1 MSVRTAGLV
10 TVTLFYA
17 LFFALGTYV
26 GRRTKTNRTTDGLL
40 LAGRRLPLVLG
51 VLTMTATWLDGG
63 YINGTAEAVY
73 KNGIVATQ
81 APWGY
86 ALSLIL
92 GGLFFAAPMRRCGFT
107 TMVDL
112 FDRRYGQRPA
122 AVLFVPAVLGEI
134 FWSAMILAALGMTF
148 STILEIDQK
157 PAVLLSAA
165 IAVAY
170 TVRGGLWAV
179 AWTDALQ
186 FFFMAGG
193 LCISLP
199 FLLDH
204 VGGLSNVWHTY
215 HQQLGA
221 KASLFPPAA
230 AFQIGNADEAWGWG
244 WLDTAL
250 LLIFGGIP
258 WHVYFQRVLAC
269 KTERTAVAFSV
280 CAGFLCLA
288 MSLPPALIG
297 VIGRTINWSTAAVSP
312 PANAALILPYLL
324 RNLTPPLVAAIGL
337 GAIAAAV
344 MSSIDSS
351 FLSASSMF
359 VWNVYRPLLRPAA
372 GHAEVR
378 LMVRLSILGAG
389 TVAAVLAL
397 ATTSIYSLWVLC
409 SDLVY
414 VVLFPQLVCA
424 LFVKW
429 TNAPGAMAGA
439 FVGLGLRIAAGEPE
453 LGIPALIPLPGGDS
467 HGFYAFPY
475 RTAAMLAGWI
485 TLLVV
490 SRLTQ
495 AAFPPRSLVVP
506 STGDGSLVVPSTG
519 DGSLVVPSTGDGSL
533 VVPST
538 GDGGLVVPLTGD
550 SHPESNSPE

>member
-17 LFFALGTYV
+17 IFFALGTYV
-26 GRRTKTNRTTDGLL
+26 GRRAKKNQTTDGLL

-63 YINGTAEAVY
+63 YINGTAENVY
-73 KNGIVATQ
+73 ANGIVATQ

-92 GGLFFAAPMRRCGFT
+92 GGLFFAAPMRRHKFT

-112 FDRRYGQRPA
+112 FDRRYGKEAA

-148 STILEIDQK
+148 STILEIKQT
-157 PAVLLSAA
+157 PAVLLSTA

-193 LCISLP
+193 LCLSIP

-204 VGGLSNVWHTY
+204 VGGLSHVWTAY
-215 HQQLGA
+215 HDQLGTN
-221 KASLFPPAA
+221 ASLVPPAA
-230 AFQIGNADEAWGWG
+230 AFQFANWRESWGWG

-297 VIGRTINWSTAAVSP
+297 AIGRTIDWSQAPVGPPESAAM
-312 PANAALILPYLL
+312 ILPYLL
-324 RNLTPPLVAAIGL
+324 RNLTPPLVAAVGL

-359 VWNVYRPLLRPAA
+359 VWNVYRPIFRPAA
-372 GHAEVR
+372 GHAEIR
-378 LMVRLSILGAG
+378 LMVRLAILAAGGA
-389 TVAAVLAL
+389 AASLAL

-409 SDLVY
+409 SDLIY
-414 VVLFPQLVCA
+414 VILFPQLVCA
-424 LFVKW
+424 LFVRW
-429 TNAPGAMAGA
+429 TNAAGAMAGA
-439 FVGLGLRIAAGEPE
+439 CTGLALRVAAGEPS
-453 LGIPALIPLPGGDS
+453 LGIPSLLPLPIDS
-467 HGFYAFPY
+467 QHGFYVFPY
-475 RTAAMLAGWI
+475 RTTAMLAGWLV
-485 TLLVV
+485 LLLV

-495 AAFPPRSLVVP
+495 TAFPPRSLAVP
-506 STGDGSLVVPSTG
+506 SSDG
-519 DGSLVVPSTGDGSL
+519 
-533 VVPST
+533 
-538 GDGGLVVPLTGD
+538 PLTQSD
-550 SHPESNSPE
+550 SPA

>member
-17 LFFALGTYV
+17 IFFALGTYV
-26 GRRTKTNRTTDGLL
+26 GRRTRDNRTTDGLL

-73 KNGIVATQ
+73 KSGIVATQ

-92 GGLFFAAPMRRCGFT
+92 GGLFFAAPMRRHGFT

-112 FDRRYGQRPA
+112 FDRRYGKQAA

-148 STILEIDQK
+148 STILEIDQG

-170 TVRGGLWAV
+170 TIRGGLWAV

-193 LCISLP
+193 LCLAIP

-204 VGGLSNVWHTY
+204 VGGLSAVWPAY
-215 HQQLGA
+215 RAQLGA
-221 KASLFPPAA
+221 NAALLPPPT
-230 AFQIGNADEAWGWG
+230 AFQFGSVSQAWGWG

-250 LLIFGGIP
+250 LLVFGGIP

-297 VIGRTINWSTAAVSP
+297 AIGRTLDWSNAPVGP
-312 PANAALILPYLL
+312 PENAALILPYLL
-324 RNLTPPLVAAIGL
+324 RNLTPPLIAAIGL

-359 VWNVYRPLLRPAA
+359 VWNVYRPLLRPSA

-378 LMVRLSILGAG
+378 LMVRLAILVAG
-389 TVAAVLAL
+389 TAAAGLAL
-397 ATTSIYSLWVLC
+397 ATSSIYSLWVLC

-424 LFVKW
+424 LFVRW
-429 TNAPGAMAGA
+429 TNAAGAMAGA
-439 FVGLGLRIAAGEPE
+439 FTGLALRIAAGEPS
-453 LGIPALIPLPGGDS
+453 LGIPALLPLPEGTAN
-467 HGFYAFPY
+467 GFYAFPY
-475 RTAAMLAGWI
+475 RTAAMLAGWL
-485 TLLVV
+485 TLLIV

-495 AAFPPRSLVVP
+495 AAFPPRSLALP
-506 STGDGSLVVPSTG
+506 SAAE
-519 DGSLVVPSTGDGSL
+519 
-533 VVPST
+533 
-538 GDGGLVVPLTGD
+538 
-550 SHPESNSPE
+550 SHPGPEPSA

>member
-17 LFFALGTYV
+17 VFFALG
-26 GRRTKTNRTTDGLL
+26 
-40 LAGRRLPLVLG
+40 
-51 VLTMTATWLDGG
+51 
-63 YINGTAEAVY
+63 AEAVY
-73 KNGIVATQ
+73 KSGVVATQ

-92 GGLFFAAPMRRCGFT
+92 GGLFFAAPMRRHGFT

-112 FDRRYGQRPA
+112 FDRRYGKRAA

-170 TVRGGLWAV
+170 TIRGGLWAV

-193 LCISLP
+193 LCLAIP

-204 VGGLSNVWHTY
+204 VGGLSTVWTAY
-215 HQQLGA
+215 HQKLGA
-221 KASLFPPAA
+221 SASLFPPSG
-230 AFQIGNADEAWGWG
+230 AFQLGNASEAWGWG

-297 VIGRTINWSTAAVSP
+297 AIGRTVDWSTAPVGP

-324 RNLTPPLVAAIGL
+324 RNLTPPLVAAVGL

-359 VWNVYRPLLRPAA
+359 VWNVYRPLVRPSA
-372 GHAEVR
+372 GHAEIRLLVR
-378 LMVRLSILGAG
+378 LAILAAG
-389 TVAAVLAL
+389 TVAAGLAL

-424 LFVKW
+424 LFVRW

-439 FVGLGLRIAAGEPE
+439 LTGLALRIACGESE
-453 LGIPALIPLPGGDS
+453 LGIPALIPLPASGP
-467 HGFYAFPY
+467 HGFYSFPY
-475 RTAAMLAGWI
+475 RTAAMLAGWL

-495 AAFPPRSLVVP
+495 AAFPPRSLALP
-506 STGDGSLVVPSTG
+506 STADPRTG
-519 DGSLVVPSTGDGSL
+519 P
-533 VVPST
+533 
-538 GDGGLVVPLTGD
+538 D
-550 SHPESNSPE
+550 SSA

>member
-17 LFFALGTYV
+17 IFFALGTYV
-26 GRRTKTNRTTDGLL
+26 GRRTRTNRTIDGLL

-73 KNGIVATQ
+73 KNGLIATQ

-92 GGLFFAAPMRRCGFT
+92 GGLFFAAPMRRNGFT

-112 FDRRYGQRPA
+112 FDRRYGTRAA

-170 TVRGGLWAV
+170 TIRGGLWAV

-186 FFFMAGG
+186 FFFMVGG
-193 LCISLP
+193 LCLAIP

-204 VGGLSNVWHTY
+204 VGGLSNVWTSY

-221 KASLFPPAA
+221 SAALVPPATAFRFDA
-230 AFQIGNADEAWGWG
+230 ASDAWGWG

-297 VIGRTINWSTAAVSP
+297 AIGRTIDWSTAPVPP

-324 RNLTPPLVAAIGL
+324 RNLTPPLIAAVGL

-359 VWNVYRPLLRPAA
+359 VWNVYRPLVRPTA
-372 GHAEVR
+372 GHGEIR
-378 LMVRLSILGAG
+378 LMVRLAILVAGIGA
-389 TVAAVLAL
+389 AALAL

-414 VVLFPQLVCA
+414 VVLFPQLVSA
-424 LFVKW
+424 LFVPW
-429 TNAPGAMAGA
+429 TNAPGSMAGA
-439 FVGLGLRIAAGEPE
+439 FTGLALRIAAGEPE
-453 LGIPALIPLPGGDS
+453 LGIPSLLPLPEGGS

-475 RTAAMLAGWI
+475 RTAAMLAGWL

-495 AAFPPRSLVVP
+495 AAFPPRNLALP
-506 STGDGSLVVPSTG
+506 STD
-519 DGSLVVPSTGDGSL
+519 
-533 VVPST
+533 
-538 GDGGLVVPLTGD
+538 VPLPDT
-550 SHPESNSPE
+550 NSSE

>member
-17 LFFALGTYV
+17 IFFALGTYV
-26 GRRTKTNRTTDGLL
+26 GRRTRGNRTTDGLL

-63 YINGTAEAVY
+63 YINGTAENVY
-73 KNGIVATQ
+73 QNGIVATQ

-86 ALSLIL
+86 ALSLII
-92 GGLFFAAPMRRCGFT
+92 GGLIFAAPMRRHGFT

-112 FDRRYGQRPA
+112 FDRRYGKRAA
-122 AVLFVPAVLGEI
+122 AVLFVPAALGEL
-134 FWSAMILAALGMTF
+134 FWSGMILAALGTTF
-148 STILEIDQK
+148 STILGMEQV
-157 PAVLLSAA
+157 PAVLLSAG

-170 TVRGGLWAV
+170 TIRGGLWAV

-193 LCISLP
+193 LCLAIP
-199 FLLDH
+199 FLLDQ
-204 VGGLSNVWHTY
+204 VGSISTVWTAY
-215 HQQLGA
+215 HEQLGA
-221 KASLFPPAA
+221 NALLFPPGS
-230 AFQIGNADEAWGWG
+230 AFQLSDARDAWGWG

-250 LLIFGGIP
+250 LLVFGGIP

-269 KTERTAVAFSV
+269 KTERTAVVFSV

-297 VIGRTINWSTAAVSP
+297 AIGRTVDWSHTAVGPPENAAV
-312 PANAALILPYLL
+312 ILPYLL
-324 RNLTPPLVAAIGL
+324 RNLTPPLIAAVGL

-359 VWNVYRPLLRPAA
+359 VWNVYRPLVRPSA
-372 GHAEVR
+372 GHAEIR
-378 LMVRLSILGAG
+378 LMVRLAILAAG
-389 TVAAVLAL
+389 TAAAVLAL

-424 LFVKW
+424 LFVRW
-429 TNAPGAMAGA
+429 TNSAGAMAGA
-439 FVGLGLRIAAGEPE
+439 STGLALRIAAGEPT
-453 LGIPALIPLPGGDS
+453 LHIPALLPLPEGS
-467 HGFYAFPY
+467 PHGFYVFPY
-475 RTAAMLAGWI
+475 RTAAMLAGWA

-490 SRLTQ
+490 SLLTQ
-495 AAFPPRSLVVP
+495 SAFPPRSLALP
-506 STGDGSLVVPSTG
+506 STGN
-519 DGSLVVPSTGDGSL
+519 
-533 VVPST
+533 
-538 GDGGLVVPLTGD
+538 PLTETD
-550 SHPESNSPE
+550 LPA

>member
-17 LFFALGTYV
+17 IFFALGTYV
-26 GRRTKTNRTTDGLL
+26 GRRTSHNRTTDGLL
-40 LAGRRLPLVLG
+40 LAGRRLPLFLG

-63 YINGTAEAVY
+63 YINGTAESVY
-73 KNGIVATQ
+73 QNGIVATQ

-92 GGLFFAAPMRRCGFT
+92 GGLFFAAPMRRNGFT

-112 FDRRYGQRPA
+112 FDRRYGKRAA

-134 FWSAMILAALGMTF
+134 LWSAMILAALGTTF

-193 LCISLP
+193 LCLAIP

-204 VGGLSNVWHTY
+204 VGGISSVWTAY
-215 HQQLGA
+215 QQQLGA
-221 KASLFPPAA
+221 NASLFPPST
-230 AFQIGNADEAWGWG
+230 AFQLHNASEAWGWG
-244 WLDTAL
+244 WLDTGL
-250 LLIFGGIP
+250 LLILGGIP
-258 WHVYFQRVLAC
+258 WQVYFQRVLAC

-297 VIGRTINWSTAAVSP
+297 AIGRTIDWSNTAVGP
-312 PANAALILPYLL
+312 PANASLILPYLL
-324 RNLTPPLVAAIGL
+324 RNLTPPLVAAVGL

-359 VWNVYRPLLRPAA
+359 VWNVYRPLVRPSA
-372 GHAEVR
+372 GHAEIR
-378 LMVRLSILGAG
+378 LMVRVAILVAGAG
-389 TVAAVLAL
+389 AAALAL
-397 ATTSIYSLWVLC
+397 VTTSIYSLWVLC

-424 LFVKW
+424 LFVRW

-439 FVGLGLRIAAGEPE
+439 FVGLALRIAAGEPA
-453 LGIPALIPLPGGDS
+453 LGIPALITLPGS
-467 HGFYAFPY
+467 ETHGFYVFPY
-475 RTAAMLAGWI
+475 RTAAMLSGWL

-490 SRLTQ
+490 SRLTRT
-495 AAFPPRSLVVP
+495 AFPPRSLALP
-506 STGDGSLVVPSTG
+506 ST
-519 DGSLVVPSTGDGSL
+519 
-533 VVPST
+533 
-538 GDGGLVVPLTGD
+538 
-550 SHPESNSPE
+550 ENSPSAPDPSA